1 MFGWNISDT
10 NLTRGAVAG
19 YASEN
24 VNRKEKIPPSHGESC
39 GPQIVADQTN
49 RLSSE
54 CGDAEQPC
62 SCSLVRMDKRTTTA
76 SDVFGKE
83 RSLSLSRARERPKN
97 QRKDNQISTHAFV
110 FLQKTFLP
118 RAARRVSTADRIA
131 DVNTPTR
138 CSDSSRAMS
147 FSPTRSLVLVSM
159 SSSSSSSLPVARS
172 FFFLSLT
179 TGSFERFCVRHR

>member
-76 SDVFGKE
+76 SHVFGKE
-83 RSLSLSRARERPKN
+83 RSFSLSRARTTEKPKERQSN
-97 QRKDNQISTHAFV
+97 LDSSCLV
-110 FLQKTFLP
+110 FLQKTHSYLGRLDAYRP
-118 RAARRVSTADRIA
+118 QIGLQT
-131 DVNTPTR
+131 
-138 CSDSSRAMS
+138 
-147 FSPTRSLVLVSM
+147 
-159 SSSSSSSLPVARS
+159 
-172 FFFLSLT
+172 
-179 TGSFERFCVRHR
+179 